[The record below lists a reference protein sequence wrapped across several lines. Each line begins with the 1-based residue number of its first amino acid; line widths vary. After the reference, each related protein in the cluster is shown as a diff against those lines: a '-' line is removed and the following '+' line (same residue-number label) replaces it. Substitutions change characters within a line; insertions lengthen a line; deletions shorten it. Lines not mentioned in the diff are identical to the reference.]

1 MNYQG
6 NAAVQPVYEKCKY
19 LEIDGKISLN
29 EIKYKVI
36 SSNPEI
42 NKQYKMSSEKNPEL
56 HRKLK
61 KTAIR
66 NVEKRKISCDKD
78 ENFPKQVKPSHYY
91 ICTIYH
97 RNLQ

>member
-1 MNYQG
+1 
-6 NAAVQPVYEKCKY
+6 
-19 LEIDGKISLN
+19 
-29 EIKYKVI
+29 
-36 SSNPEI
+36 
-42 NKQYKMSSEKNPEL
+42 MSSEKNPEL

-97 RNLQ
+97 RNL